1 MAKRVEGSAPVKD
14 RIHWQQVAAATI
26 ANLSTLCVG
35 CAMGWTAPVLPELER
50 LLEQPGAG
58 LVEGEPLTAAQGAW
72 VGALL
77 PLGALAGS
85 LPAGFLTHRYGRRL
99 PLLAFGALLCVGWLL
114 LLFHEWVSLLMVG
127 RLVCGLASAGVTTIA
142 PLYAE
147 EVAALEVRGALGTL
161 LDLMLAA
168 GLLLVY
174 GLGIVLP
181 VRWLT
186 AAMAALPLCF
196 CVAFF
201 TMPESPEYLR
211 GRGKHDEAQR
221 AAAWLRLDHGSA
233 ELVPVLTETQQ
244 LKQQQRHRE
253 GQGQRWQEAQRSAQA
268 LSEKK
273 PTARACILV
282 FSLMAFQQLS
292 GIDAILF
299 YTVDIFQE
307 AGTSISPQLSM
318 VITGAIQ
325 FVATGFSSV
334 LVENAG
340 RRPLMISSGLLMTF
354 SHLTL
359 AVHQGWPWLQLAA
372 GWLPLVAINLFLIGF
387 AVGLG
392 PLSWLLIAELLP
404 PGDKRWAVGAA
415 TSVSWLACALM
426 TGFFDEFVRLFGTSA
441 AYWVLG
447 CICAAYTVFVTALL
461 PETRG
466 LTGHQIQCHLSRQ
479 GGTSCCISSGSC
491 DNVQETDQT
500 SGHV

>member
-58 LVEGEPLTAAQGAW
+58 LVEGEPLSAAQGAW

-168 GLLLVY
+168 GLLVVY

-233 ELVPVLTETQQ
+233 ELVP
-244 LKQQQRHRE
+244 
-253 GQGQRWQEAQRSAQA
+253 
-268 LSEKK
+268 
-273 PTARACILV
+273 
-282 FSLMAFQQLS
+282 
-292 GIDAILF
+292 
-299 YTVDIFQE
+299 E